1 MSLNKGTKL
10 IVASVLALVAAGT
23 SYADPNTEAK
33 LVVNEELEIATVVPA
48 PPALEGIAEHAY
60 SGWTFRT
67 PETQALQADDFENS
81 GMLFVDKGIDL
92 WNAVDGTEGKS
103 CASCHE
109 GIESMAGFRA
119 SVPKLNAAGDD
130 LWSMENFVNDCRTTR
145 MGAEE
150 WKWTSDS
157 MKFLTAAISLQSRG
171 MAQTQ
176 TFDGPLEAWYDKG
189 KEIYYTRYGQLELS
203 CANCHEDSMGN
214 YIRADHLSQ
223 GQINGFPTYRTS
235 DATIISSH
243 QRFVGCIRDTRAEPF
258 KPGSEEFRAL
268 ELYVTARGFTLPIE
282 GVAVRQ

>member
-1 MSLNKGTKL
+1 MSLTKGKTL
-10 IVASVLALVAAGT
+10 IVASVLAAAAAGAAL
-23 SYADPNTEAK
+23 ADPNTEAK
-33 LVVNEELEIATVVPA
+33 LVINGEIEIPTVVPA
-48 PPALEGIAEHAY
+48 PPALEGIFDEAY

-67 PETQALQADDFENS
+67 PETQALQADDFDNT
-81 GMLFVDKGIDL
+81 GMLFVEKGIDL

-109 GIESMAGFRA
+109 GIESMEGVRA
-119 SVPKLNAAGDD
+119 SVPKMNKAGDD
-130 LWSMENFVNDCRTTR
+130 LWSLENFVNDCRTTR
-145 MGAEE
+145 MGAEA
-150 WKWTSDS
+150 WKWDGDP

-176 TFDGPLEAWYDKG
+176 VFDGPAQSWYDKG

-223 GQINGFPTYRTS
+223 GQLNGFPVYRTG
-235 DATIISSH
+235 DATIISAH
-243 QRFVGCIRDTRAEPF
+243 QRFNGCIRDTRGEPF

-268 ELYVTARGFTLPIE
+268 EVYVTARGATLPIE
-282 GVAVRQ
+282 GVGVRQ

>member
-1 MSLNKGTKL
+1 MSLIKGKTL
-10 IVASVLALVAAGT
+10 IVASVLAAAAAGT
-23 SYADPNTEAK
+23 GFADPNTEAQ
-33 LVVNEELEIATVVPA
+33 LVINEELAIATVAPA
-48 PPALEGIAEHAY
+48 PPALEGIFDHAY

-67 PETQALQADDFENS
+67 PETQALQADDFENA

-92 WNAVDGTEGKS
+92 WNTVDGTEGKS

-109 GIESMAGFRA
+109 DIEGMAGVRA
-119 SVPKLNAAGDD
+119 SMPKLNPAGDD

-157 MKFLTAAISLQSRG
+157 MKFLTAAISMQSRG
-171 MAQTQ
+171 MPQTQ
-176 TFDGPLEAWYDKG
+176 TFDGPLESWYERG

-223 GQINGFPTYRTS
+223 GQINGFPTYRTG

-268 ELYVTARGFTLPIE
+268 ELYVTARGATLPIE

>member
-1 MSLNKGTKL
+1 MGLTKGKTL
-10 IVASVLALVAAGT
+10 IVASVLAIAAASTGI
-23 SYADPNTEAK
+23 ADPNTEAK
-33 LVVNEELEIATVVPA
+33 LVINGETEIATVA
-48 PPALEGIAEHAY
+48 PPPKALEGIFDQAY
-60 SGWTFRT
+60 SGWAFRT
-67 PETQALQADDFENS
+67 PETQSMQADDFDNS

-92 WNAVDGTEGKS
+92 WNSVDGTEGKS

-109 GIESMAGFRA
+109 GIESMAGVRA
-119 SVPKLNAAGDD
+119 SVPKMNEAGDD
-130 LWSMENFVNDCRTTR
+130 LWSLENFVNNCRTTR

-176 TFDGPLEAWYDKG
+176 VFDGPAQSWYDKG

-203 CANCHEDSMGN
+203 CANCHEDSMGK

-223 GQINGFPTYRTS
+223 GQINGFPAYRTG

-258 KPGSEEFRAL
+258 KAGSAEFRAL
-268 ELYVTARGFTLPIE
+268 ELYVTARGATLPIE
-282 GVAVRQ
+282 GVSVRQ